1 MVLSSF
7 PWIPDTGRLIHR
19 SHIFLAVRQLL
30 RLEAWSS
37 PATGTEH
44 TCTVYSIEI
53 ASQGT

>member
-19 SHIFLAVRQLL
+19 SHILLAVRQLL